1 MNRLSTV
8 FLTAGI
14 LFSPCALKA
23 EDVSEAAT
31 YAHIQAALAKRLPSY
46 ETRGKPFKEVMSDL
60 QDKTGINI
68 VLDPELFEKGAADV
82 NINLN
87 LKNVSV
93 KSIFKVILRMTG
105 FIADYRDEVLYVT
118 TEKAIVAD
126 IQLLTKAYDVRSI
139 ISPLPQASDTVL
151 PNSLAERELIKDQQE
166 SGSLLAQETLQNLS
180 GRTSATKRQKEI
192 AQNGL
197 TLVELIKDH
206 IDPRSWSTDN
216 RVSISYDR
224 GTITVTHALP
234 VHLAIVKYLKG
245 RE

>member
-14 LFSPCALKA
+14 LFSPCALQA

-31 YAHIQAALAKRLPSY
+31 YAHLRAALAKRLPTY
-46 ETRGKPFKEVMSDL
+46 DTKGKPFKEVMADL
-60 QDKTGINI
+60 QTKTGINI
-68 VLDPELFEKGAADV
+68 VLDPDLFEKGAADV

-105 FIADYRDEVLYVT
+105 FIMDYRDEVLYVT
-118 TEKAIVAD
+118 TQKAIVAD
-126 IQLLTKAYDVRSI
+126 LQLMTKAYDVRSI
-139 ISPLPQASDTVL
+139 ISPLPQARNTVL
-151 PNSLAERELIKDQQE
+151 PNSLAEQELIDDQNE

-180 GRTSATKRQKEI
+180 GRTIAGKRQKEI
-192 AQNGL
+192 DQNGL
-197 TLVELIKDH
+197 TLVELLKDH
-206 IDPRSWSTDN
+206 IEPRTWSSDN
-216 RVSISYDR
+216 RFAISYGN
-224 GTITVTHALP
+224 GTITVTHTLP

-245 RE
+245 QE

>member
-1 MNRLSTV
+1 MNRLSTI

-14 LFSPCALKA
+14 LFSPCVLHA

-31 YAHIQAALAKRLPSY
+31 FAHLQEALAKRLPTY
-46 ETRGKPFKEVMSDL
+46 ETKGKPFREVMADL
-60 QDKTGINI
+60 QSKTGINI

-82 NINLN
+82 NINLS

-105 FIADYRDEVLYVT
+105 FIMDYRDEVLYVT
-118 TEKAIVAD
+118 TEKSVVAD
-126 IQLLTKAYDVRSI
+126 VQLLTKSYDVRAV

-151 PNSLAERELIKDQQE
+151 PNSLAERELIQDQQN
-166 SGSLLAQETLQNLS
+166 SSSLLGQETLQELS
-180 GRTSATKRQKEI
+180 GRTSEGKRQKEVD
-192 AQNGL
+192 QNGL
-197 TLVELIKDH
+197 TLVELIKGH
-206 IDPRSWSTDN
+206 IEPRSWATDN
-216 RVSISYDR
+216 RFSISYDR
-224 GTITVTHALP
+224 GTITVTHTLP

>member
-14 LFSPCALKA
+14 LFSPCALTA
-23 EDVSEAAT
+23 EEVSEAAT
-31 YAHIQAALAKRLPSY
+31 FEHIQAALAKRLPTY
-46 ETRGKPFKEVMSDL
+46 NTKGKPFKEVMSDL

-68 VLDPELFEKGAADV
+68 VLDPALFEKGAADV

-105 FIADYRDEVLYVT
+105 FIADYRDEVLYIT
-118 TEKAIVAD
+118 TEKAIVANV
-126 IQLLTKAYDVRSI
+126 QLLTKSYDVRAI
-139 ISPLPQASDTVL
+139 ISPRPQASDTVL
-151 PNSLAERELIKDQQE
+151 PNSFAERELIDDQLE
-166 SGSLLAQETLQNLS
+166 SGGLLAQQTLKNLS
-180 GRTSATKRQKEI
+180 GRTSQAKRQKEFD
-192 AQNGL
+192 QNGL

-206 IDPRSWSTDN
+206 IDPRSWNTDN

-224 GTITVTHALP
+224 GTITVTHTLP
-234 VHLAIVKYLKG
+234 VHLAIVRYLKG